1 MPGRIHGD
9 DRGAKAGVMY
19 ARLQQRLPKRLRRY
33 IFHFEASI
41 EDAVMAFSRSLPR
54 ESRVLDAGAGEG
66 KYAGWFSRHRYVALD
81 LGIGDTAWNY
91 SSLDAIGD
99 LQRLPFRDQ
108 SFDAVVNIVTLE
120 HVREPALVLGELY
133 RTLKQGGRIL
143 LVVPHEWEEHQQPH
157 DYYRYTRFGAEYLLQ
172 KAGFREI
179 VVQPVGGY
187 FRLMSRR
194 LLGGLQF
201 SRWMLLLA
209 PVALA
214 LPLLDSMDKQ
224 RNFTLGFICSARK

>member
-1 MPGRIHGD
+1 
-9 DRGAKAGVMY
+9 MY
-19 ARLQQRLPKRLRRY
+19 ARLQQRLPKRLHQY
-33 IFHFEASI
+33 ILHFEASI
-41 EDAVMAFSRSLPR
+41 EDAVIAFSRSLAPK
-54 ESRVLDAGAGEG
+54 SRVLDAGAGEG
-66 KYAGWFSRHRYVALD
+66 KYTRWFSSHRYVALD
-81 LGIGDTAWNY
+81 LGIGDTAWDY
-91 SSLDAIGD
+91 GSLDAIGD
-99 LQRLPFRDQ
+99 LQRLPFRDG

-120 HVREPALVLGELY
+120 HVREPALVLSELY
-133 RTLKQGGRIL
+133 RTLMPAGRIL

-201 SRWMLLLA
+201 SNWMILLA
-209 PVALA
+209 PVALL
-214 LPLLDSMDKQ
+214 LPLLDSIDKQ